1 MHTLNK
7 KENQFVQISKKKK
20 KIAQRQNSKI
30 GKRPR
35 LYTEKFKSIHG
46 GREFMS

>member
-1 MHTLNK
+1 MCK
-7 KENQFVQISKKKK
+7 SAKKK